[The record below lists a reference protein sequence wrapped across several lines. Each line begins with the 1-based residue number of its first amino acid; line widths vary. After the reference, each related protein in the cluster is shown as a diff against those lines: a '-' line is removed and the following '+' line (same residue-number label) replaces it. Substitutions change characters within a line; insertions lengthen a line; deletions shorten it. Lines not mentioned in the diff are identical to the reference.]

1 MNLDVRIS
9 FPDQSV
15 PLDHTTLSSTL
26 TAAAVASGGNVSHYP
41 SHVGISSGNCGSN
54 GTDEYEEFYKT
65 AQYVTGLIIYPIL
78 CITGVLGNSLS
89 LIVLSHKDMATSTN
103 IYLLALGI
111 SDSLKLLNDF
121 LYCIMLI
128 ISMSNQGA
136 AESMMANVY
145 PYAHYVF
152 QVAVSV
158 TAWLTVAV
166 AVDRYISVCYPSRSK
181 TLCTIPKA
189 RTVVTSIFV
198 IISLLSIPSVF
209 RYRLETIVDVHNNI
223 TCQDVM
229 VTELGRNKQFMIPY
243 TWVQNLLRGI
253 VPVFILVF
261 INAKI
266 INVLRRERVKGKKLS
281 SRNRITLM
289 LIAMVL
295 IFILCLTPDA
305 IMSTFFGKGYVEE
318 DYMTKGIR
326 EITDCLVLLN
336 SAVNFILYCSLSAIF
351 RNTFMRVF
359 FGRRYVKMRG
369 GSCRQISRDGTS
381 IIKPKNNASF
391 RQNNKGGGE
400 RRKSSIRELDLEAGE
415 ISDEEYSPKTLST
428 ANGCKQTKLNFWNK
442 DKPQRD
448 NSYEMSDKSADVR
461 MLSGVYMGPMEPD
474 PRFMPSFLKPKETNK
489 MIGSAVVEN
498 EIGNHKTFNH
508 GKDMEDAS
516 DTKVLFLCQENSSDG
531 VPL

>member
-1 MNLDVRIS
+1 
-9 FPDQSV
+9 
-15 PLDHTTLSSTL
+15 
-26 TAAAVASGGNVSHYP
+26 
-41 SHVGISSGNCGSN
+41 
-54 GTDEYEEFYKT
+54 
-65 AQYVTGLIIYPIL
+65 
-78 CITGVLGNSLS
+78 
-89 LIVLSHKDMATSTN
+89 
-103 IYLLALGI
+103 LGI

-209 RYRLETIVDVHNNI
+209 RYRLETIVDVSNNI

-400 RRKSSIRELDLEAGE
+400 RRKSSIRELYLEAGE

-474 PRFMPSFLKPKETNK
+474 PRFMPSFLRPKETNK

-498 EIGNHKTFNH
+498 EIINHKTFNH
-508 GKDMEDAS
+508 SKDLEDAS
-516 DTKVLFLCQENSSDG
+516 DTKVLFLCQENSLDG